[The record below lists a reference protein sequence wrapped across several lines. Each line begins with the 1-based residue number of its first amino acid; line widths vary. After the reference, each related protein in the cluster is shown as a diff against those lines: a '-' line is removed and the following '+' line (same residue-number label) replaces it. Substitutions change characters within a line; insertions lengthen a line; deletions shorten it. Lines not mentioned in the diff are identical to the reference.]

1 MSRFDFTCQRLD
13 VAFRTLCGK
22 LYFKAEAQQMDRI
35 LGAFAYRYWECHA
48 NNMVHDIGPQKTFGS
63 PGVYIP
69 SSNDKALIPLFISDG
84 VYAVAYAILLLNTD
98 LHVAHQGKGGRHK
111 MTQSKFVRNTMA
123 TLRGLGFPLPTTTT
137 SISCF
142 SLPVHFVS
150 PSSSIQETSLRASES
165 TVSTLTSSNMSC
177 STSSHISLWP
187 LERSHSLTG
196 SSSSVRH
203 HPQESPSSSSPSR
216 RRRWTYTLDP
226 RSSASSSNKK
236 QKHGNNN
243 NRRRR
248 KISVTPTQKA
258 WMTEMEALL
267 KVYIYIYMGGCCII
281 QTNINSLH

>member
-35 LGAFAYRYWECHA
+35 LGTFAYRYWECHA
-48 NNMVHDIGPQKTFGS
+48 NNRVHDIGPQKTFGS
-63 PGVYIP
+63 PGVCTYHHRRTKH
-69 SSNDKALIPLFISDG
+69 SLFFLSDG

-123 TLRGLGFPLPTTTT
+123 TLRGLGFPSPPPTTTTT

-150 PSSSIQETSLRASES
+150 PSSSMQETSLRASES
-165 TVSTLTSSNMSC
+165 TVSTLSSSNMSC

-203 HPQESPSSSSPSR
+203 HHTQESPSSSR

-236 QKHGNNN
+236 QKHGNNS

-258 WMTEMEALL
+258 WMAEMETLL
-267 KVYIYIYMGGCCII
+267 KVFMGGDIYL
-281 QTNINSLH
+281 NLY